1 MIYLHKIS
9 TKKGNDMSTINN
21 VTSIKTK
28 ISDKDVILHVAKK
41 IKLIRQIKKIS
52 SGNMASLLGITRKQ
66 LQNYENGQT
75 NIGIA
80 RLWQIAQ
87 ILQIDIVTLVEGL
100 DNKPSSI
107 DNESLEFIRLFN
119 NLKDQNIKD
128 IILGLLKSM

>member
-1 MIYLHKIS
+1 MIYSHKIS
-9 TKKGNDMSTINN
+9 TKKGNNMNTINN
-21 VTSIKTK
+21 VTSTKTT

-75 NIGIA
+75 NIGIT

-87 ILQIDIVTLVEGL
+87 ILQVNIVTLVEGFG
-100 DNKPSSI
+100 NKPNSI
-107 DNESLEFIRLFN
+107 DNENLEFIRLFS

>member
-87 ILQIDIVTLVEGL
+87 ILQIDIGVLIEDLNQKQYPFDTQ
-100 DNKPSSI
+100 
-107 DNESLEFIRLFN
+107 SLKFLKLFN
-119 NLKDQNIKD
+119 NVKDQNIKN
-128 IILGLLKSM
+128 IILQILEDM

>member
-9 TKKGNDMSTINN
+9 TKKGNNMNTINN
-21 VTSIKTK
+21 VTSTKTT

-75 NIGIA
+75 NIGIT

-87 ILQIDIVTLVEGL
+87 ILQVNIVTLVEGFG
-100 DNKPSSI
+100 NKPNSI
-107 DNESLEFIRLFN
+107 DNENLEFIRLFS

>member
-1 MIYLHKIS
+1 M
-9 TKKGNDMSTINN
+9 NTINN
-21 VTSIKTK
+21 VTSTKTT

-75 NIGIA
+75 NIGIT

-87 ILQIDIVTLVEGL
+87 ILQVNIVTLVEGFG
-100 DNKPSSI
+100 NKPNSI
-107 DNESLEFIRLFN
+107 DNENLEFIRLFS

>member
-1 MIYLHKIS
+1 MNAI
-9 TKKGNDMSTINN
+9 NMSSS
-21 VTSIKTK
+21 VKSID
-28 ISDKDVILHVAKK
+28 SDKDVLLYLAERIK
-41 IKLIRQIKKIS
+41 IIRQTKNITL
-52 SGNMASLLGITRKQ
+52 GNMASKIGITRKQ

-75 NIGIA
+75 NIGIT

-87 ILQIDIVTLVEGL
+87 ILQVDIVTLVEGL

>member
-87 ILQIDIVTLVEGL
+87 ILQVDIVTLVEGL

>member
-1 MIYLHKIS
+1 MIYSHKIS

-52 SGNMASLLGITRKQ
+52 SGNMASLLGIMRKQ

-87 ILQIDIVTLVEGL
+87 ILQIDIGVLIEDLNQKQYPFDTQ
-100 DNKPSSI
+100 
-107 DNESLEFIRLFN
+107 SLKFLKLFN
-119 NLKDQNIKD
+119 NVKDQNIKN
-128 IILGLLKSM
+128 IILQILEDM